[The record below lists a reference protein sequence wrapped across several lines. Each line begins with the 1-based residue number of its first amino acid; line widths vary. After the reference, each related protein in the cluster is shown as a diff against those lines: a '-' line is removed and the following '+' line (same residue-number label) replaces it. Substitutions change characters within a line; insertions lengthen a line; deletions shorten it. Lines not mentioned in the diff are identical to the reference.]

1 MSQTKKT
8 VSPDRSR
15 GAKPKNAVVKKTTIT
30 KESRRKVL
38 DKILD
43 EIRPALERDG
53 GNLELVKF
61 DEKNGVVEISFQG
74 ACAHC
79 PLADVTLNHLIEAE
93 IRAQMPE
100 IKTVRAI

>member
-1 MSQTKKT
+1 MAETKK
-8 VSPDRSR
+8 VK
-15 GAKPKNAVVKKTTIT
+15 AKSKVK
-30 KESRRKVL
+30 KESRREL
-38 DKILD
+38 LEKILD

-61 DEKNGVVEISFQG
+61 DEKKGIVEIAFQG

-93 IRAQMPE
+93 IRAAMPE
-100 IKTVRAI
+100 IKEVKAV